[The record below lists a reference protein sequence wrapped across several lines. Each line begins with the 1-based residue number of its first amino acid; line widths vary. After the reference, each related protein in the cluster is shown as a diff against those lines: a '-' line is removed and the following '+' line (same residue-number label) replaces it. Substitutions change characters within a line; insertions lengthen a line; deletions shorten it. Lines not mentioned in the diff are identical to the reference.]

1 MGLRYKIKGEFDME
15 NYSGGLREQQAFLNA
30 PKNQETS
37 TTKPVY
43 VERPMLNNPKVQQ
56 SEEQKK
62 VEAEKMEKSAQWF
75 KTIAPGT
82 ILYAIVY
89 AICMYKNPEG
99 IGVPFGVG
107 ATLYFFYYYAKKF
120 YGTARKCDMFL
131 MITTVILGIITCTTT
146 SEPLIYMNK
155 LGIFLLAGIYL
166 LELFFDVTGWSFMM
180 YVKGGWYAFWGGVS
194 LMVVPFVEGSAFLKL
209 MKAKKDKAPMDEK
222 TKEKLLA
229 IIVGIVVAIPVVFV
243 LVLLLASADLYF
255 REMSGNLIDSI
266 LYWETPELFNRDF
279 FGFLGTILVAF
290 LFGYGVITYINT
302 KDTIVKETSREGI
315 KANPYI
321 AISCSAMIAFVYLVF
336 VGIQIFGLFMGAL
349 TLPDGYTYAEYARQG
364 FFQLTFVCFFNVCM
378 VLVCM
383 ACFEDNTV
391 LKWIMAIISGCT
403 YVMLVSAAYRM
414 LLYISVYHLTFLRVF
429 VLWAIA
435 VMAITMVGITVF
447 IFKKEFPIFKYILV
461 SITVLYIGFTAAHPD
476 FWIAKYNIEQAN
488 EEEGIDEYHLLFNL
502 SLDAAVP
509 VLDYYEESIENPKGY
524 YNEYLEKYCLTDISA
539 RVKDYCIRI
548 EEAEEE
554 MNARTF
560 NFSKAIAGYKLKQY
574 DIPKDDM

>member
-1 MGLRYKIKGEFDME
+1 ME
-15 NYSGGLREQQAFLNA
+15 NYSGSLQEQQAFLSA
-30 PKNQETS
+30 PQNQQNS
-37 TTKPVY
+37 TKPLY
-43 VERPMLNNPKVQQ
+43 VDRPLQMMQKN
-56 SEEQKK
+56 EEQKK
-62 VEAEKMEKSAQWF
+62 AEAEKMEKSAQWF
-75 KTIAPGT
+75 KVVAPGT
-82 ILYAIVY
+82 FLYAIVY

-229 IIVGIVVAIPVVFV
+229 IIVGIVIAVPVVFV
-243 LVLLLASADLYF
+243 LVLLLASADLFF

-266 LYWETPELFNRDF
+266 LYWETPELFNRDL

-290 LFGYGVITYINT
+290 VFGYGLITYINT
-302 KDTIVKETSREGI
+302 KDTIVKETARKGI

-364 FFQLTFVCFFNVCM
+364 FFQLTFVCLFNVCM

-391 LKWIMAIISGCT
+391 LKWIMAVISACT

-435 VMAITMVGITVF
+435 VMAITMLGITVF

-476 FWIAKYNIEQAN
+476 FWIAKYNIAQADTK
-488 EEEGIDEYHLLFNL
+488 EGIDEYQLLFEL

-509 VLDYYEESIENPKGY
+509 VLDYYGESIENPKGY
-524 YNEYLEKYCLTDISA
+524 YNEELEKYCLTDSTV
-539 RVKDYCIRI
+539 RNRNYCLRI
-548 EEAEEE
+548 EEAQEE
-554 MNARTF
+554 MNIRTF
-560 NFSKAIAGYKLKQY
+560 NFSKAVAGYKLKQY
-574 DIPKDDM
+574 EIPEYDMDFAE

>member
-1 MGLRYKIKGEFDME
+1 ME
-15 NYSGGLREQQAFLNA
+15 NMYGSLQEQQAFLNV

-37 TTKPVY
+37 TAKPVY
-43 VERPMLNNPKVQQ
+43 VERPMLNNPKVLQ

-62 VEAEKMEKSAQWF
+62 AEAEKMEKSAQWF
-75 KTIAPGT
+75 KAVAPGSF
-82 ILYAIVY
+82 LYAIVY

-99 IGVPFGVG
+99 IGVPFCVG

-131 MITTVILGIITCTTT
+131 MITTVILGVITCTTN

-155 LGIFLLAGIYL
+155 LGIFLLTGIYL
-166 LELFFDVTGWSFMM
+166 LELFFYVTGWSFMA

-194 LMVVPFVEGSAFLKL
+194 MMVAPFVEGSAFFKVV
-209 MKAKKDKAPMDEK
+209 KAKKDKAPMDEK

-229 IIVGIVVAIPVVFV
+229 IIIGIVVAVPVVFV

-255 REMSGNLIDSI
+255 REMSGNLLDSI
-266 LYWETPELFNRDF
+266 LYWELPELFGRDF
-279 FGFLGTILVAF
+279 FGVLGTILVAF

-349 TLPDGYTYAEYARQG
+349 ELPEGYTYAEYARQG
-364 FFQLTFVCFFNVCM
+364 FFQLAFVGFFNVCM
-378 VLVCM
+378 VLICM
-383 ACFEDNTV
+383 ACFEDNAV
-391 LKWIMAIISGCT
+391 LKWIMAVISACT

-414 LLYISVYHLTFLRVF
+414 ILYISVYHLTFLRVF

-435 VMAITMVGITVF
+435 LMAIVMLGITVF
-447 IFKKEFPIFKYILV
+447 IFKKEFPIFRYMLV
-461 SITVLYIGFTAAHPD
+461 SITVLYIGFAVAHPD
-476 FWIAKYNIEQAN
+476 FWIAKYNTAQAGV
-488 EEEGIDEYHLLFNL
+488 EEGIDEYHLLFNL
-502 SLDAAVP
+502 SLDAALP
-509 VLDYYEESIENPKGY
+509 VLEYYDDDIEAPEMY
-524 YNEYLEKYCLTDISA
+524 YNAYHEEYQLTA
-539 RVKDYCIRI
+539 AMERLVDYCERI
-548 EEAEEE
+548 EREEEE

-560 NFSKAIAGYKLKQY
+560 NFSKALAAYKLKQY
-574 DIPKDDM
+574 DRLDNTEIVEE

>member
-1 MGLRYKIKGEFDME
+1 ME
-15 NYSGGLREQQAFLNA
+15 NYSGSLQEQQAFLNA

-62 VEAEKMEKSAQWF
+62 AEAEKMEKSAQWF
-75 KTIAPGT
+75 KAVAPGT
-82 ILYAIVY
+82 FLYAIVY

-99 IGVPFGVG
+99 IGVPFCVG
-107 ATLYFFYYYAKKF
+107 ATLYFFCYYAKKF
-120 YGTARKCDMFL
+120 YGTARKCDIFL
-131 MITTVILGIITCTTT
+131 MITTVILGILTCTTD
-146 SEPLIYMNK
+146 SEPIIFLNK
-155 LGIFLLAGIYL
+155 LGILLLAGIYL
-166 LELFFDVTGWSFMM
+166 LELYFDVTGWSFMA

-194 LMVVPFVEGSAFLKL
+194 MMLVPFAEGSSFVKILKS
-209 MKAKKDKAPMDEK
+209 KKGKTTMDEK
-222 TKEKLLA
+222 NKEKLFAIVIGLVLA
-229 IIVGIVVAIPVVFV
+229 IPIVCILLLLLGSADVFFSDMLENILEFIIEWELPDLFDEDFV
-243 LVLLLASADLYF
+243 GFLVTVLL
-255 REMSGNLIDSI
+255 
-266 LYWETPELFNRDF
+266 
-279 FGFLGTILVAF
+279 VF
-290 LFGYGVITYINT
+290 LFGYGIITYINT
-302 KDTIVKETSREGI
+302 KDTILKETARKGTR
-315 KANPYI
+315 ANSYI
-321 AISCSAMIAFVYLVF
+321 AISCGSVIAFVYLIF
-336 VGIQIFGLFMGAL
+336 IGIQIFGLFMGAL
-349 TLPDGYTYAEYARQG
+349 TLPEGYTYAEYARQG
-364 FFQLTFVCFFNVCM
+364 FFQLAFVCFFNVCM
-378 VLVCM
+378 VLIVM
-383 ACFEDNTV
+383 GCFEDNII
-391 LKWIMAIISGCT
+391 LKWIMAVISACT

-414 LLYISVYHLTFLRVF
+414 ILYISVYHLTFLRVF

-435 VMAITMVGITVF
+435 VMAIVMLGTTVF
-447 IFKKEFPIFKYILV
+447 IFKKEFPIFRYMLV
-461 SITVLYIGFTAAHPD
+461 SITVLYIGFAVAHPD

-488 EEEGIDEYHLLFNL
+488 KEEGIDEYHLLFNL

-560 NFSKAIAGYKLKQY
+560 NFSKAVAGYKLKQY

>member
-1 MGLRYKIKGEFDME
+1 ME
-15 NYSGGLREQQAFLNA
+15 NYSSSLQEQQAFLSA
-30 PKNQETS
+30 PQNQQNS
-37 TTKPVY
+37 TKPLY
-43 VERPMLNNPKVQQ
+43 VDRPLQMMQKN
-56 SEEQKK
+56 EEQKK
-62 VEAEKMEKSAQWF
+62 AEAEKMEKSAQWF
-75 KTIAPGT
+75 KVVAPGT
-82 ILYAIVY
+82 FLYAIVY

-229 IIVGIVVAIPVVFV
+229 IIVGIVIAVPVVFV
-243 LVLLLASADLYF
+243 LVLLLASADLFF

-266 LYWETPELFNRDF
+266 LYWETPELFNRDL

-290 LFGYGVITYINT
+290 VFGYGLITYINT
-302 KDTIVKETSREGI
+302 KDTIVKETARKGI

-364 FFQLTFVCFFNVCM
+364 FFQLTFVCLFNVCM

-391 LKWIMAIISGCT
+391 LKWIMAVISACT

-476 FWIAKYNIEQAN
+476 FWIARYNIAQADTK
-488 EEEGIDEYHLLFNL
+488 EGIDEYQLLFEL

-509 VLDYYEESIENPKGY
+509 VLDYYGESIENPKGY
-524 YNEYLEKYCLTDISA
+524 YNEELEKYCLTDSTV
-539 RVKDYCIRI
+539 RNRNYCLRI
-548 EEAEEE
+548 EEAQEE
-554 MNARTF
+554 MNIRTF
-560 NFSKAIAGYKLKQY
+560 NFSKAVAGYKLKQY
-574 DIPKDDM
+574 EIPEYDMDFAE

>member
-1 MGLRYKIKGEFDME
+1 ME
-15 NYSGGLREQQAFLNA
+15 NYSSSLQEQQAFLSA
-30 PKNQETS
+30 PQNQQNS
-37 TTKPVY
+37 TKPLY
-43 VERPMLNNPKVQQ
+43 VDRPLQMMQKN
-56 SEEQKK
+56 EEQKK
-62 VEAEKMEKSAQWF
+62 AEAEKMEKSAQWF
-75 KTIAPGT
+75 KVVAPGT
-82 ILYAIVY
+82 FLYAIVY

-229 IIVGIVVAIPVVFV
+229 IIVGIVIAVPVVFV
-243 LVLLLASADLYF
+243 LVLLLASADLFF

-266 LYWETPELFNRDF
+266 LYWETPELFNRDL

-290 LFGYGVITYINT
+290 VFGYGLITYINT
-302 KDTIVKETSREGI
+302 KDTIVKETARKGI

-364 FFQLTFVCFFNVCM
+364 FFQLTFVCLFNVCM
-378 VLVCM
+378 VLICM

-391 LKWIMAIISGCT
+391 LKWIMAVISACT

-435 VMAITMVGITVF
+435 VMAITMLGITVF

-476 FWIAKYNIEQAN
+476 FWIAKYNIAQADTK
-488 EEEGIDEYHLLFNL
+488 EGIDEYQLLFEL

-509 VLDYYEESIENPKGY
+509 VLDYYGESIENPKGY
-524 YNEYLEKYCLTDISA
+524 YNEELEKYCLTDSTV
-539 RVKDYCIRI
+539 RNRNYCLRI
-548 EEAEEE
+548 EEAQEE
-554 MNARTF
+554 MNIRTF
-560 NFSKAIAGYKLKQY
+560 NFSKAVAGYKLKQY
-574 DIPKDDM
+574 EIPEYDMNFVE

>member
-1 MGLRYKIKGEFDME
+1 ME
-15 NYSGGLREQQAFLNA
+15 NMYGSLQEQQAFLNA

-37 TTKPVY
+37 TAKPVY
-43 VERPMLNNPKVQQ
+43 VERPMLNNPKVLQ

-62 VEAEKMEKSAQWF
+62 AEAEKTEKSAQWF
-75 KTIAPGT
+75 KAVAPGSF
-82 ILYAIVY
+82 LYAIVY
-89 AICMYKNPEG
+89 AICMYKNQEG
-99 IGVPFGVG
+99 IGVPFCVG

-131 MITTVILGIITCTTT
+131 MITTVILGVITCTTN

-155 LGIFLLAGIYL
+155 LGIFLLTGIYL
-166 LELFFDVTGWSFMM
+166 LELFFYVTGWSFMA

-194 LMVVPFVEGSAFLKL
+194 MMAAPFVEGSAFFKIV
-209 MKAKKDKAPMDEK
+209 KAKKDKAPMDEK

-229 IIVGIVVAIPVVFV
+229 IIIGIVVAVPVVFV

-266 LYWETPELFNRDF
+266 LYWELPELFNRDF

-349 TLPDGYTYAEYARQG
+349 ELPEGYTYAEYARQG
-364 FFQLTFVCFFNVCM
+364 FFQLAFVCFFNVCM
-378 VLVCM
+378 VLICM
-383 ACFEDNTV
+383 ACFEDNAV
-391 LKWIMAIISGCT
+391 LKWIMAVISACT

-414 LLYISVYHLTFLRVF
+414 ILYISVYHLTFLRVF

-435 VMAITMVGITVF
+435 LMAIVMLGITVF
-447 IFKKEFPIFKYILV
+447 IFKKEFPIFRYMLV
-461 SITVLYIGFTAAHPD
+461 SITVLYIGFAVAHPD
-476 FWIAKYNIEQAN
+476 FWIAKYNTAQAGA
-488 EEEGIDEYHLLFNL
+488 EEGIDEYHLLFNL
-502 SLDAAVP
+502 SLDAALP
-509 VLDYYEESIENPKGY
+509 VLEYYDDEIEDPKMY
-524 YNEYLEKYCLTDISA
+524 YDEYFGEWKLTSDMNRLMNYCE
-539 RVKDYCIRI
+539 RI
-548 EEAEEE
+548 EREEEE

-560 NFSKAIAGYKLKQY
+560 NFSKALAAYKLKQY
-574 DIPKDDM
+574 DRSDNTEIVEE

>member
-1 MGLRYKIKGEFDME
+1 ME
-15 NYSGGLREQQAFLNA
+15 NYSSSLQEQQAFLSA
-30 PKNQETS
+30 PQNQQNS
-37 TTKPVY
+37 TKPLY
-43 VERPMLNNPKVQQ
+43 VDRPLQMMQKN
-56 SEEQKK
+56 EEQKK
-62 VEAEKMEKSAQWF
+62 AEAEKMEKSAQWF
-75 KTIAPGT
+75 KVVAPGT
-82 ILYAIVY
+82 FLYAIVY

-194 LMVVPFVEGSAFLKL
+194 LMVAPFVEGSAFLKL

-229 IIVGIVVAIPVVFV
+229 IIVGIVIAVPVVFV

-266 LYWETPELFNRDF
+266 LYWETPELFNRDL

-290 LFGYGVITYINT
+290 VFGYGLITYINT
-302 KDTIVKETSREGI
+302 KDTIVKETARKGI

-364 FFQLTFVCFFNVCM
+364 FFQLTFVCLFNVCM

-391 LKWIMAIISGCT
+391 LKWIMAVISACT

-435 VMAITMVGITVF
+435 VMAITMLGITVF

-476 FWIAKYNIEQAN
+476 FWIAKYNIAQADTK
-488 EEEGIDEYHLLFNL
+488 EGIDEYQLLFEL

-509 VLDYYEESIENPKGY
+509 VLDYYGESIENPKGY
-524 YNEYLEKYCLTDISA
+524 YNEELEKYCLTDSTV
-539 RVKDYCIRI
+539 RNRNYCLRI
-548 EEAEEE
+548 EEAQEE
-554 MNARTF
+554 MNIRTF
-560 NFSKAIAGYKLKQY
+560 NFSKAVAGYKLKQY
-574 DIPKDDM
+574 EIPEYDMDFAE

>member
-1 MGLRYKIKGEFDME
+1 ME
-15 NYSGGLREQQAFLNA
+15 NYSGSLQEQQAFLNV
-30 PKNQETS
+30 PKNQETC
-37 TTKPVY
+37 TTKQVY

-62 VEAEKMEKSAQWF
+62 AEAEKMEKSAQWF

-99 IGVPFGVG
+99 IGVPFCVG
-107 ATLYFFYYYAKKF
+107 ATLYFFCYYAKKF
-120 YGTARKCDMFL
+120 YGTARKCDIFL
-131 MITTVILGIITCTTT
+131 MITTVILGILSCTTD
-146 SEPLIYMNK
+146 SEPIIFLNK

-166 LELFFDVTGWSFMM
+166 LELYFDVTGWSFMA

-194 LMVVPFVEGSAFLKL
+194 MMLVPFAEGSAFLKL

-229 IIVGIVVAIPVVFV
+229 IIIGIVVAVPVVFV

-266 LYWETPELFNRDF
+266 LYWETPELFNRDL

-290 LFGYGVITYINT
+290 VFGYGLITYINT
-302 KDTIVKETSREGI
+302 KDTIVKETARKGI

-364 FFQLTFVCFFNVCM
+364 FFQLTFVCLFNVCM

-391 LKWIMAIISGCT
+391 LKWIMAVISACT
-403 YVMLVSAAYRM
+403 YVMLVSAAYRI

-435 VMAITMVGITVF
+435 VMAIVMLGTTVF
-447 IFKKEFPIFKYILV
+447 IFKKEFPIFRYMLV
-461 SITVLYIGFTAAHPD
+461 SITVLYIGFAVAHPD
-476 FWIAKYNIEQAN
+476 FGLQNI
-488 EEEGIDEYHLLFNL
+488 I
-502 SLDAAVP
+502 
-509 VLDYYEESIENPKGY
+509 
-524 YNEYLEKYCLTDISA
+524 
-539 RVKDYCIRI
+539 
-548 EEAEEE
+548 
-554 MNARTF
+554 
-560 NFSKAIAGYKLKQY
+560 
-574 DIPKDDM
+574 

>member
-1 MGLRYKIKGEFDME
+1 ME
-15 NYSGGLREQQAFLNA
+15 NYSGSLQEQQAFLSV

-37 TTKPVY
+37 TAKPVY
-43 VERPMLNNPKVQQ
+43 VERPMLNNPKVLQ

-62 VEAEKMEKSAQWF
+62 AEAEKMEKSAQWF
-75 KTIAPGT
+75 KAVAPGSF
-82 ILYAIVY
+82 LYAIVY

-99 IGVPFGVG
+99 IGVPFCVG

-131 MITTVILGIITCTTT
+131 MITTVILGVITCTTN

-155 LGIFLLAGIYL
+155 SGIFLLTGIYL
-166 LELFFDVTGWSFMM
+166 LELFFYVTGWSFMA

-194 LMVVPFVEGSAFLKL
+194 MMVAPFVEGSAFFKVV
-209 MKAKKDKAPMDEK
+209 KAKKDKAPMDEK

-229 IIVGIVVAIPVVFV
+229 IIIGIVVAVPVVFV

-266 LYWETPELFNRDF
+266 LYWELPELFNRDF

-349 TLPDGYTYAEYARQG
+349 ELPEGYTYAEYARQG
-364 FFQLTFVCFFNVCM
+364 FFQLAFVCFFNVCM
-378 VLVCM
+378 VLICM
-383 ACFEDNTV
+383 ACFEDNAV
-391 LKWIMAIISGCT
+391 LKWIMAVISACT

-414 LLYISVYHLTFLRVF
+414 ILYISVYHLTFLRVF

-435 VMAITMVGITVF
+435 LMAIVMLGITVF
-447 IFKKEFPIFKYILV
+447 IFKKEFPIFRYMLV
-461 SITVLYIGFTAAHPD
+461 SITVLYIGFAVAHPD
-476 FWIAKYNIEQAN
+476 FWIAKYNTAQAGA
-488 EEEGIDEYHLLFNL
+488 EEGIDEYHLLFNL
-502 SLDAAVP
+502 SLDAALP
-509 VLDYYEESIENPKGY
+509 VLEYYDDDIEDPEMY
-524 YNEYLEKYCLTDISA
+524 YDEYFGEWKLTSDMNRLVNYCE
-539 RVKDYCIRI
+539 RI
-548 EEAEEE
+548 EREEEE

-560 NFSKAIAGYKLKQY
+560 NFSKALAAYKLKQY
-574 DIPKDDM
+574 DRSDNTEIIEE

>member
-1 MGLRYKIKGEFDME
+1 ME
-15 NYSGGLREQQAFLNA
+15 NYSSSLQEQQAFLSA
-30 PKNQETS
+30 PQNQENI
-37 TTKPVY
+37 TKPVY
-43 VERPMLNNPKVQQ
+43 VDRPLQMMQK

-62 VEAEKMEKSAQWF
+62 AEAEKTEKSARWF
-75 KTIAPGT
+75 KVVAPGT
-82 ILYAIVY
+82 FLYAIVY

-131 MITTVILGIITCTTT
+131 MVTTVILGILTCTTD
-146 SEPLIYMNK
+146 SEPLIYLNK
-155 LGIFLLAGIYL
+155 LMIFVLATIYL
-166 LELFFDVTGWSFMM
+166 LSLFFDVTGWSFQA
-180 YVKGGWYAFWGGVS
+180 YVKAGWYAFWGGVS
-194 LMVVPFVEGSAFLKL
+194 MMLTPFAEGMAFLKIRK
-209 MKAKKDKAPMDEK
+209 MKKEKDPIDEK
-222 TKEKLLA
+222 TKEKMIA
-229 IIVGIVVAIPVVFV
+229 IIIGIIIAIPIVFV
-243 LVLLLASADLYF
+243 LVLLLSGADLFF
-255 REMSGNLIDSI
+255 REMAENIIDSI
-266 LYWETPELFNRDF
+266 IYWELPEFFDRDF
-279 FGFLGTILVAF
+279 FGFLGTVLVAF
-290 LFGYGVITYINT
+290 MIGYGVVSYITT
-302 KDTIVKETSREGI
+302 KDTISKETARKGI

-364 FFQLTFVCFFNVCM
+364 FFQLTFVCLFNVCM

-391 LKWIMAIISGCT
+391 LKWIMAVISACT

-435 VMAITMVGITVF
+435 VMAITMLGITVF

-476 FWIAKYNIEQAN
+476 FWIAKYNIAQADTK
-488 EEEGIDEYHLLFNL
+488 EGIDEYQLLFEL

-509 VLDYYEESIENPKGY
+509 VLDYYGESIENPKGY
-524 YNEYLEKYCLTDISA
+524 YNEELEKYCLTDSTV
-539 RVKDYCIRI
+539 RNRNYCLRI
-548 EEAEEE
+548 EEAQEE
-554 MNARTF
+554 MNIRTF
-560 NFSKAIAGYKLKQY
+560 NFSKAVAGYKLKQY
-574 DIPKDDM
+574 EIPEYDMDFAE

>member
-1 MGLRYKIKGEFDME
+1 ME
-15 NYSGGLREQQAFLNA
+15 NYSGSLQEQQAFLNA
-30 PKNQETS
+30 PKNQETA
-37 TTKPVY
+37 TTKPIY
-43 VERPMLNNPKVQQ
+43 VERPMLNNPKVLQ

-62 VEAEKMEKSAQWF
+62 AEAEKMEKSAQWF
-75 KTIAPGT
+75 KAVAPGSF
-82 ILYAIVY
+82 LYAIVY

-99 IGVPFGVG
+99 IGVPFCVG

-131 MITTVILGIITCTTT
+131 MITTVILGVITCTTN

-166 LELFFDVTGWSFMM
+166 LELFFYVTGWSFMA

-194 LMVVPFVEGSAFLKL
+194 MMAAPFVEGSAFFKVV
-209 MKAKKDKAPMDEK
+209 KAQKDKAPMDEK

-229 IIVGIVVAIPVVFV
+229 IIIGIVVAVPVVFV

-266 LYWETPELFNRDF
+266 LYWELPELFNRDF
-279 FGFLGTILVAF
+279 FGVLGTILVAF

-349 TLPDGYTYAEYARQG
+349 ELPEGYTYAEYARQG
-364 FFQLTFVCFFNVCM
+364 FFQLAFVCFFNVCM
-378 VLVCM
+378 VLICM
-383 ACFEDNTV
+383 ACFEDNAV
-391 LKWIMAIISGCT
+391 LKWIMAVISACT
-403 YVMLVSAAYRM
+403 YVMLMSAAYRM
-414 LLYISVYHLTFLRVF
+414 ILYISVYHLTFLRVF

-435 VMAITMVGITVF
+435 LMAIVMLGITVF
-447 IFKKEFPIFKYILV
+447 IFKKEFPIFRYMLV
-461 SITVLYIGFTAAHPD
+461 SITVLYIGFAVAHPD
-476 FWIAKYNIEQAN
+476 FWIAKYNIAQAKS
-488 EEEGIDEYHLLFNL
+488 EDGIDEYHLLFNL
-502 SLDAAVP
+502 SLDAALP
-509 VLDYYEESIENPKGY
+509 VLEYYDDDIEDPEMY
-524 YNEYLEKYCLTDISA
+524 YDEYFGEWKLTSDMNRLMNYCE
-539 RVKDYCIRI
+539 RI
-548 EEAEEE
+548 EREEEE

-560 NFSKAIAGYKLKQY
+560 NFSKALAAYKLKQY
-574 DIPKDDM
+574 DRSDNTEIIEE